1 MPEPVQS
8 PIPALQ
14 ARQLHATLGVGHSQ
28 RQVLQG
34 VDLSLPAARWTSI
47 VGPNGAGKSTLLR
60 ALAGVLPSAGELLLH
75 GAPLARMP
83 ARQRARALAW
93 LAQSGAGEASAD
105 DLTVYDVVL
114 LGRLPHQA
122 WLAPPGAAD
131 HAAVEQALRQTGAWD
146 WQCRPLGALSG
157 GERQRVLLARLLAVQ
172 ADVMLMDEP
181 LANLD
186 PPHQA
191 DWIALV
197 RELVSQGRTVVSVLH
212 EISLALM
219 ADEVVVMAQG
229 QVLHAG
235 PAGEALAH
243 RALESVFAGRIAI
256 HPLGERWVALPV

>member
-1 MPEPVQS
+1 MQPPALS
-8 PIPALQ
+8 KPALQ
-14 ARQLHATLGVGHSQ
+14 AHQLHASLGLGHSQ
-28 RQVLQG
+28 RLVLQG
-34 VDLSLPAARWTSI
+34 VDLSISAARWTAI

-60 ALAGVLPSAGELLLH
+60 ALAGVLPCSGQVFLYGTPMAGM
-75 GAPLARMP
+75 AP
-83 ARQRARALAW
+83 RQRAQALAW
-93 LAQSGAGEASAD
+93 LAQGGAGDASAD
-105 DLTVYDVVL
+105 DLTVYDVAL

-122 WLAPPGAAD
+122 WLAGPTAAD

-197 RELVSQGRTVVSVLH
+197 RELVGQGRTVVSVLH
-212 EISLALM
+212 EITLALM
-219 ADEVVVMAQG
+219 ADELVVMRQG
-229 QVLHAG
+229 KIVHAG
-235 PAGEALAH
+235 LANEASGH
-243 RALESVFAGRIAI
+243 RALENVFEHRMAI
-256 HPLGERWVALPV
+256 HALGERWVALPV